1 LVPLASSSPSW
12 SGDAPLGGPKGVVGG
27 RVTRAPARDRTV
39 QKAYGLA
46 LQLGVVARQRLQLR
60 LSRFVHREGNRE
72 KQNLLILIISVV
84 IKTQARWDV
93 KKE

>member
-1 LVPLASSSPSW
+1 
-12 SGDAPLGGPKGVVGG
+12 
-27 RVTRAPARDRTV
+27 
-39 QKAYGLA
+39 
-46 LQLGVVARQRLQLR
+46 LGVVARQRLQLR

-93 KKE
+93 EKE